1 MVGKVKSVLRVGD
14 DATVDTP
21 MHARLQ
27 PHRKYFEKHV
37 AELRSATDA
46 AIVAHKKQL
55 IDRQMLVERL
65 SNMAIELFA
74 RACVLSRSQR
84 MIRERGL
91 EAIER
96 ELNLCD
102 LFCVQSGRRFK
113 EQRENLQ
120 SPQDATRRAIAE
132 DLRRAGGA
140 FVADSVLEVPLHV
153 RREPQVPMRIVDDEV
168 VTAR

>member
-1 MVGKVKSVLRVGD
+1 
-14 DATVDTP
+14 

-37 AELRSATDA
+37 AELRTATDA
-46 AIVAHKKQL
+46 AIMAHKKQL

-74 RACVLSRSQR
+74 RACVLSRTQR
-84 MIRERGL
+84 LLRERGL
-91 EAIER
+91 EAMER
-96 ELNLCD
+96 ELHLCD

-113 EQRENLQ
+113 EQRENLE

-132 DLRRAGGA
+132 DLRDCRRRRSCRTRCSKWSWISAG
-140 FVADSVLEVPLHV
+140 S
-153 RREPQVPMRIVDDEV
+153 RRWQCGYRRRIRSAWGSWPDGG
-168 VTAR
+168 